1 MNNVHITKPM
11 SAIFPPLL
19 RLWVLPFLVV
29 GLITINLCYGGL
41 DTVQSTMI
49 ASVAIVV
56 AGIPHGTLDIEI
68 AAARFGNSGTA
79 HKLIILAAYVGCA
92 AMMIVLWQ
100 QIPELALTAFLIISI
115 IHFSA
120 DWRGGVEP
128 FLAMMVGWALIALPA
143 LSHPQSAAM
152 IFEILTGNQNGTTI
166 AAVLACTS
174 VPATLGSIVFAFWS
188 YQKGDYKTTVDM
200 TSCLVA
206 AICLPPLI
214 AFSIFFCGLHSPR
227 HMADALRDTGGLS
240 PRKKAII
247 IAAVFCLSAGIGV
260 VLFMG
265 GADAPMDVGI
275 IQTAFVLLSTLTVP
289 HFILEHIM
297 AAKNEHKD
305 LVLTGISER

>member
-1 MNNVHITKPM
+1 MTNVQIIKSTD
-11 SAIFPPLL
+11 AIFPSLL
-19 RLWVLPFLVV
+19 RLWVLPFFVAA
-29 GLITINLCYGGL
+29 LIAVNLCYAGL
-41 DTVQSTMI
+41 DTLLATMI

-68 AAARFGNSGTA
+68 AAARFGNSGTP
-79 HKLIILAAYVGCA
+79 HKLIILAAYISCA
-92 AMMIVLWQ
+92 LMMIILWR
-100 QIPELALTAFLIISI
+100 QIPELALCAFLIISI

-143 LSHPQSAAM
+143 LSHPQSAAV
-152 IFEILTGNQNGTTI
+152 IFEMLTGNQNGTTI

-174 VPATLGSIVFAFWS
+174 VPAALGSVVFAFWS
-188 YQKGDYKTTVDM
+188 YQKGDYKTALDM
-200 TSCLVA
+200 VSCLVA

-214 AFSIFFCGLHSPR
+214 AFAIFFCGLHSPR

-240 PRKKAII
+240 TRKKTMI

-265 GADAPMDVGI
+265 SADAPLDVGI

-289 HFILEHIM
+289 HFVLEHIM
-297 AAKNEHKD
+297 AAKNEHED
-305 LVLTGISER
+305 LLLNGIVDR